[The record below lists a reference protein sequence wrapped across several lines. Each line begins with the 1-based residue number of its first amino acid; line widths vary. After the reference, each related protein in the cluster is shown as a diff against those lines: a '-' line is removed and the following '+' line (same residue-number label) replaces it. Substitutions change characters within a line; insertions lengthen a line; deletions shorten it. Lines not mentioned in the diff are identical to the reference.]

1 MSTRASDLPPP
12 LSLSAPAADD
22 EPLPAGRT
30 YGGLRLRSLA
40 LLTSAFWAYAALSA
54 VIYAAGMSATIAAL
68 TDKPLFAPWYARIAQ
83 HVLLLPVLVACY
95 AASLRIDWRPLH
107 KALPLQ
113 LALAAGFALLAN
125 PAMWLSNGLFG
136 HEGVDF
142 SKADWAASK
151 AFAAPTLALWL
162 SSFVDFLVK
171 YGFGLALLTGFA
183 LYVRARDTQARLVAL
198 DQQVTAA
205 RLAALR
211 MQLSPHTL
219 FNLLHTIRGQIGW
232 DPRAAQTMIVQ
243 LSDLLRRLLN
253 AGEREYSTLVDE
265 IRFVQLYLE
274 LQQKRFA
281 DRLSLDL
288 PAEDSL
294 PATWVPSLILQPLVE
309 NAVAHGLA
317 GHEGPVHV
325 SVAVERRDEDVVM
338 RVTNTTRAELQRGPD
353 GVGLRNVRTR
363 LEVQFGARAS
373 FRAGPDGEAR
383 WVTEI
388 RLPMLRGAGGPG

>member
-1 MSTRASDLPPP
+1 MSTRASDLSPP
-12 LSLSAPAADD
+12 LSLSAPAGSDGS
-22 EPLPAGRT
+22 EPAVRT

-40 LLTSAFWAYAALSA
+40 LLTSAFWAYVALSA
-54 VIYAAGMSATIAAL
+54 VIYAAGMSATIATL
-68 TDKPLFAPWYARIAQ
+68 TDKPLFAPWYSRVAQ
-83 HVLLLPVLVACY
+83 HLLLLPVLIACY

-113 LALAAGFALLAN
+113 FALAGGFALLAN
-125 PAMWLSNGLFG
+125 PAMWLSNSLFG
-136 HEGVDF
+136 HEGMDPD
-142 SKADWAASK
+142 KAAWAASK

-171 YGFGLALLTGFA
+171 YGFGLALLTGFV
-183 LYVRARDTQARLVAL
+183 LYVRARDAQARLVVL
-198 DQQVTAA
+198 DQQVTAV
-205 RLAALR
+205 RLSALR

-317 GHEGPVHV
+317 GHEGPVRV
-325 SVAVERRDEDVVM
+325 TVAVERADEDVVM
-338 RVTNTTRAELQRGPD
+338 RVTNTTRPDLQRGPE

-363 LEVQFGARAS
+363 LEVQFGKRAS

-388 RLPMLRGAGGPG
+388 RLPTLRNVGGPG